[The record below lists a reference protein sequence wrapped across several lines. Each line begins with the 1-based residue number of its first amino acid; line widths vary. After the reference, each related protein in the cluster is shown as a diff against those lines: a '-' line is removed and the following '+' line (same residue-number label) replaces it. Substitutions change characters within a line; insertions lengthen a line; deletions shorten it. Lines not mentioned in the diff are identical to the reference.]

1 MRAAKP
7 RLRSYAI
14 GSLLRAALLLPVG
27 ALIVLPACSG
37 HIGEPKHG
45 PGRGRPESS
54 GGAGASGG
62 GGSGKAG
69 ESGRDAATSPGPVG
83 PPTGGPTPPGGTR
96 DAGMPTRPPGR
107 DAGQPSTTDAG
118 KPTTPTGPGTP
129 DSVWSPLS
137 VMPVVNPMDYGATGN
152 GSADDLPAMNS
163 AVNALPAAGGI
174 VFFPSGKSFKKNDL
188 LTITKS
194 HVKLW
199 GINRGAEV
207 FQAVNGQQR
216 HQAILCRNNTGCGVF
231 GLKLRSDATTRFDA
245 LEDNQISDDGGSL
258 VEVAGCEVQGSAA
271 TGIFLYGSTE
281 HYIEGNYV
289 HHTWADHI
297 HHTNGATTSWVWGNY
312 IFNEAPSKG
321 DDGVACVTYGP
332 NNPRCGDM
340 EWWNNTILHTDWG
353 RGYSVIGGNNISIHD
368 NWAIGVAGAGI
379 IVASESSYDSS
390 ASQTITIFNNNVQ
403 NCGHAISHPGILVS
417 GLSTDAGPLKDI
429 ALDNNVSVGTPAGPY
444 RAEGSYVNVTNAD
457 LKSVASALP
466 MPVPTMTNVAYAD
479 TSVLRTRDVS
489 HVTANSRPGL
499 YRIHVRQAP
508 TGGGYQQRFEYMVK
522 GPSNTVSAFTRMR
535 ASAGDYVSEERTV
548 NGNDYAL
555 LLCTAPLALPSGLAA
570 VTFRE
575 LRAGDADASLSWLWT
590 RVDKG
595 NY

>member
-1 MRAAKP
+1 MRAGTP
-7 RLRSYAI
+7 RLRPHAVE
-14 GSLLRAALLLPVG
+14 GSGHVLAATLLMLS
-27 ALIVLPACSG
+27 ACSG
-37 HIGEPKHG
+37 GRIGEPRPG
-45 PGRGRPESS
+45 LPGRTQPT
-54 GGAGASGG
+54 GASGEGPTKPG
-62 GGSGKAG
+62 G
-69 ESGRDAATSPGPVG
+69 EPGRDAATSPGPNG
-83 PPTGGPTPPGGTR
+83 PPTGGPGPTKPGGR
-96 DAGMPTRPPGR
+96 DAGTPTRPPGQNQ
-107 DAGQPSTTDAG
+107 DGGPKPIDAG
-118 KPTTPTGPGTP
+118 KPTPPATTGPGTP
-129 DSVWSPLS
+129 NGVWSPLS
-137 VMPVVNPMDYGATGN
+137 VMPVVNPMDYGATGDGN
-152 GSADDLPAMNS
+152 ADDLPAMNS
-163 AVNALPAAGGI
+163 AVNALPATGGI

-199 GINRGAEV
+199 GVNRGAEV

-231 GLKLRSDATTRFDA
+231 GLKLRSDATQRFDA

-258 VEVAGCEVQGSAA
+258 VEVAGVEVQGSAA

-297 HHTNGATTSWVWGNY
+297 HHTNGATTSWVWNNY

-332 NNPRCGDM
+332 NSPRCGDM

-353 RGYSVIGGNNISIHD
+353 RGYSVIGGNNITIHD

-390 ASQTITIFNNNVQ
+390 ASQGITIFKNNVE

-417 GLSTDAGPLKDI
+417 GLSTDAGPLMNI
-429 ALDNNVSVGTPAGPY
+429 ALTDNVSVGTPAGPY
-444 RAEGSYVNVTNAD
+444 RAEGSYVNVTNDD

-466 MPVPTMTNVAYAD
+466 APAPTMTNVTLAD
-479 TSVLRTRDVS
+479 TTVLRTRDVS
-489 HVTANSRPGL
+489 HAPANTRTGL
-499 YRIHVRQAP
+499 YRIHVRAAAS
-508 TGGGYQQRFEYMVK
+508 GGFQQRFEYMIK
-522 GPSNTVSAFTRMR
+522 GPTDMVTAFTRMR
-535 ASAGDYVSEERTV
+535 TSAGDYLSEQRTV
-548 NGNDYAL
+548 NGSDYAL
-555 LLCTAPLALPSGLAA
+555 VLSTAPVALPSGLAA

-575 LRAGDADASLSWLWT
+575 LRAGDADGSLSWLWT

-595 NY
+595 TY